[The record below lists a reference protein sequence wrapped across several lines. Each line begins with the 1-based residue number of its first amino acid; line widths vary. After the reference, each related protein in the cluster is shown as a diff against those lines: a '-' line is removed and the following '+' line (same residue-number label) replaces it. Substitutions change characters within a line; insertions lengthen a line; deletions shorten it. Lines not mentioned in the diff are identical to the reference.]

1 MSNADLNDSTG
12 NTMYLNGTIYVEY
25 YNTSGVL
32 VQETFSTPETFYV
45 CGSSSG
51 TSPDIF
57 YYKNNVLISPVDS
70 SFQFLGG
77 SNCTQPFS
85 CYPVY
90 SYDLGFIDPIYQPD
104 CEGACLAATLFNTCF
119 DAVQFTVTSAG
130 SFNWTDCDDVLHTTY
145 VGTTGTYSLVGCVKY
160 GSVNTDVTVP
170 LQPAGIE
177 NIEYGSSTC
186 T

>member
-1 MSNADLNDSTG
+1 
-12 NTMYLNGTIYVEY
+12 
-25 YNTSGVL
+25 
-32 VQETFSTPETFYV
+32 
-45 CGSSSG
+45 
-51 TSPDIF
+51 
-57 YYKNNVLISPVDS
+57 VLISPVDS

>member
-1 MSNADLNDSTG
+1 
-12 NTMYLNGTIYVEY
+12 
-25 YNTSGVL
+25 L
-32 VQETFSTPETFYV
+32 VQDTFSTPETFYV

-57 YYKNNVLISPVDS
+57 YYKNNILISPVDS
-70 SFQFLGG
+70 SFQFLG

-90 SYDLGFIDPIYQPD
+90 SYDLGFINPIYEPD
-104 CEGACLAATLFNTCF
+104 CAGACLSATLFNTCF
-119 DAVQFTVTSAG
+119 DAVEFTVTSAG
-130 SFNWTDCDDVLHTTY
+130 SINWTDCDNVVQTQFI
-145 VGTTGTYSLVGCVKY
+145 GTTGLYSLVGCVKY
-160 GSVNTDVTVP
+160 GTVNTDVTVP